1 MFHLFTWNFRA
12 ELYVWEHVKILASFW
27 ENDSEV
33 LTPAHNMLPLPS
45 LLFSFAADSQS
56 VSKVSCNSS
65 FLQDFVLSLI
75 NYVENPLWLFEV
87 LQEVF
92 KTFSICASEV

>member
-1 MFHLFTWNFRA
+1 MKN
-12 ELYVWEHVKILASFW
+12 LASFW

-33 LTPAHNMLPLPS
+33 LTPAYNLLPLPS
-45 LLFSFAADSQS
+45 LLFSFAADAQS
-56 VSKVSCNSS
+56 TSKMSCNSS
-65 FLQDFVLSLI
+65 FLQDFVLSLV

-92 KTFSICASEV
+92 KTFSICASEI

>member
-1 MFHLFTWNFRA
+1 MLGF
-12 ELYVWEHVKILASFW
+12 KG
-27 ENDSEV
+27 
-33 LTPAHNMLPLPS
+33 LTPAHNLLPLPS

-56 VSKVSCNSS
+56 VSKMSCNSS
-65 FLQDFVLSLI
+65 FLQDFVLSSV

-92 KTFSICASEV
+92 KKFSICASEI